1 MWPNQGIVAEI
12 NLAIGATGIVS
23 NECKMVVQEYGDQII
38 EMLLEQVEMS
48 ADLHLGMELSDL
60 DVWWNAD
67 GTCMSYRAVGIML
80 FLVSGLWLSTDIYP
94 FELMGVQFALIHWW
108 CAI

>member
-1 MWPNQGIVAEI
+1 MAEI

-48 ADLHLGMELSDL
+48 VDLHLGMELSDV
-60 DVWWNAD
+60 DV
-67 GTCMSYRAVGIML
+67 
-80 FLVSGLWLSTDIYP
+80 
-94 FELMGVQFALIHWW
+94 
-108 CAI
+108 

>member
-48 ADLHLGMELSDL
+48 VDLHLGMELSDV

-67 GTCMSYRAVGIML
+67 GTCMSYGAVSIML
-80 FLVSGLWLSTDIYP
+80 FLVAGLWLSTDIYP
-94 FELMGVQFALIHWW
+94 FEVMVV
-108 CAI
+108 